1 MASQRAN
8 PLTLCGGRGC
18 SAGQRTVVFCIVIA
32 GLTLGQ
38 GPAAGQA
45 APASMPA
52 TPSNVPLAPVSR
64 SAPGA
69 TTRRPLAIID
79 IVGTPQSRALATTL
93 SAALLSNGQ
102 LAPVSDATL
111 AAALV
116 GPLEDVEDAPLATAT
131 RALVEAE
138 QSLGTFATNVAIA
151 RATSAMMELQRA
163 DPTAARLAVYAE
175 LAFVCGRAA
184 LTDKNPSQA
193 SRWFALTARLAPT
206 FTPDRGRYVSNVI
219 AAYDNA
225 RRPDVGSVPL
235 AVIGDGEIVVDGII
249 IGPAPMTIPVPP
261 GPHLV
266 HLVSPEHVPVS
277 AQIDVVAP
285 TATLQ
290 LTALVAPPAIVVA
303 RLRRVLQTAPD
314 ATGRGAAITKM
325 AKLAGVHDALVISR
339 DGTGELALTTWR
351 DQAPGFATPERAT
364 RTTPERIFARI
375 APPPALAELIG
386 PVGPSGPLRPRPA
399 TESWYQKRWVHAS
412 VVGGVLLSAAG
423 IALAISATPGRREL
437 TNGFEWISK

>member
-1 MASQRAN
+1 MASQRAK
-8 PLTLCGGRGC
+8 PLTLCGHRDRGVV
-18 SAGQRTVVFCIVIA
+18 QRAVVVCLVVV
-32 GLTLGQ
+32 GLTLGR
-38 GPAAGQA
+38 GPVTGHA
-45 APASMPA
+45 APAA
-52 TPSNVPLAPVSR
+52 PSNEPLAR
-64 SAPGA
+64 SAPGPA
-69 TTRRPLAIID
+69 PRRPLAIID
-79 IVGTPQSRALATTL
+79 VVGTPQSQALANTL
-93 SAALLSNGQ
+93 SAALLSNAQ
-102 LAPVSDATL
+102 LAPVSDANL

-138 QSLGTFATNVAIA
+138 QSLGTFETSVAIA
-151 RATSAMMELQRA
+151 RATSAMTELQRA
-163 DPTAARLAVYAE
+163 DPTAAHLAVYAE

-184 LTDKNPSQA
+184 LTDKNPAQA

-225 RRPDVGSVPL
+225 RRPDAVLVPL
-235 AVIGDGEIVVDGII
+235 SITGNGEIVVDGIVL
-249 IGPAPMTIPVPP
+249 GPAPMTIPVTP

-277 AQIDVVAP
+277 AQIDAVAP

-290 LTALVAPPAIVVA
+290 LTALVAPPQIVVA

-325 AKLAGVHDALVISR
+325 AKLAGVHDAVVISR
-339 DGTGELALTTWR
+339 DSAGDLALTTWR

-375 APPPALAELIG
+375 APPPALTDPFGPRGPIG
-386 PVGPSGPLRPRPA
+386 PMLPRP
-399 TESWYQKRWVHAS
+399 TSERWYQKRWVQAS

-423 IALAISATPGRREL
+423 IALAISATPDRREL
-437 TNGFEWISK
+437 NNSFEWISK